1 MDADTHFLILFV
13 YLQSIDEKL
22 TKKIF
27 KINVNALAKPLS
39 RIDGIAKRLTSDQY
53 TSSERVDTSE

>member
-39 RIDGIAKRLTSDQY
+39 RIDGIAKRLTSDQ
-53 TSSERVDTSE
+53 

>member
-13 YLQSIDEKL
+13 YFQSIDEKL

-27 KINVNALAKPLS
+27 KINVNAMAKPLS